1 MTLMKH
7 LRIALADDHAII
19 REGLVQ
25 VLNTH
30 PGIVVIAEAKS
41 GKEAIKLADNSE
53 LDCLVLDI
61 DLQDR
66 NGIEVIKSIRRN
78 NQKLPIL
85 VLSMH
90 PPSQYAARVLSAGA
104 LGYITK
110 SEPTQELVL
119 AIRRVATGAK
129 YISPV
134 VAEILAERF
143 GDAQTAADPHQCLSD
158 REHQFMMMVATGLTV
173 NAIAEKLSLSPKT
186 VSMYRTRTLKKMGMK
201 TNAELVHYAI
211 RNNLLA

>member
-1 MTLMKH
+1 MKP
-7 LRIALADDHAII
+7 LQIAIADDHSIV

-30 PGIVVIAEAKS
+30 PGITVVGEASS
-41 GKEAIKLADNSE
+41 GKEAIKIAGDLE

-66 NGIEVIKSIRRN
+66 NGIEVIKAIRRN

-90 PPSQYAARVLSAGA
+90 PPSQYAARILSAGA

-110 SEPTQELVL
+110 NEPTQELVL
-119 AIRRVATGAK
+119 AIRRVASGAK
-129 YISPV
+129 YISPI

-143 GDAQTAADPHQCLSD
+143 GDDQTGVDPHQCLSD

-173 NAIAEKLSLSPKT
+173 NAIADKLSLSPKT

-211 RNNLLA
+211 KNNLLA

>member
-7 LRIALADDHAII
+7 LRIALADDHAIV

-25 VLNTH
+25 VLSTY
-30 PGIVVIAEAKS
+30 PGIIVVAEANS
-41 GKEAIKLADNSE
+41 GKEAIKVADNPD

-61 DLQDR
+61 DFEDR
-66 NGIEVIKSIRRN
+66 NGVEVIKSIRRY

-85 VLSMH
+85 VLSMY

-110 SEPTQELVL
+110 NEATQELVI
-119 AIRRVATGAK
+119 AIRKVATGAK
-129 YISPV
+129 YISPA

-143 GDAQTAADPHQCLSD
+143 GDTQVGIDPHQFLSD
-158 REHQFMMMVATGLTV
+158 REHQFMMMVSTGLTV
-173 NAIAEKLSLSPKT
+173 SEIAEKLSLSPKT
-186 VSMYRTRTLKKMGMK
+186 ISMYRTRTLKKMGMK
-201 TNAELVHYAI
+201 NNAELVHYAI
-211 RNNLLA
+211 KNNLLA

>member
-1 MTLMKH
+1 
-7 LRIALADDHAII
+7 
-19 REGLVQ
+19 
-25 VLNTH
+25 
-30 PGIVVIAEAKS
+30 
-41 GKEAIKLADNSE
+41 
-53 LDCLVLDI
+53 VLDI
-61 DLQDR
+61 DLQDK

-85 VLSMH
+85 VLSMY
-90 PPSQYAARVLSAGA
+90 PASQYAARVLSAGA

-110 SEPTQELVL
+110 SESTQELVL
-119 AIRRVATGAK
+119 AIRRVATGSK
-129 YISPV
+129 YISPI
-134 VAEILAERF
+134 VAEVLAERF
-143 GDAQTAADPHQCLSD
+143 GDAQTTVDPHQCLSD

-211 RNNLLA
+211 KNNLLA

>member
-1 MTLMKH
+1 MTLMKP
-7 LRIALADDHAII
+7 LQIAIADDHSIV

-25 VLNTH
+25 LLNTH
-30 PGIVVIAEAKS
+30 PGITVVGQASS
-41 GKEAIKLADNSE
+41 GKEAIKLADDLE
-53 LDCLVLDI
+53 LDCLLLDI
-61 DLQDR
+61 DFQDR
-66 NGIEVIKSIRRN
+66 NGVEVIKVIRRN

-90 PPSQYAARVLSAGA
+90 PPSQYAARILSAGA

-110 SEPTQELVL
+110 SETTQELVL

-129 YISPV
+129 YISPM

-143 GDAQTAADPHQCLSD
+143 GDTQAGVDPHQCLSD

-173 NAIAEKLSLSPKT
+173 NAIADKLSLSPKT

-211 RNNLLA
+211 KNNLLA

>member
-1 MTLMKH
+1 MKP
-7 LRIALADDHAII
+7 LQIAIADDHSIV

-30 PGIVVIAEAKS
+30 PGITVVGEASS
-41 GKEAIKLADNSE
+41 GKEAIKIAGDLE

-66 NGIEVIKSIRRN
+66 NGIEVIKAIRRN

-90 PPSQYAARVLSAGA
+90 PPSQYAARILSAGA

-119 AIRRVATGAK
+119 AIRRVASGAR
-129 YISPV
+129 YISPI

-143 GDAQTAADPHQCLSD
+143 GDDQTGVDPHQHLSD

-173 NAIAEKLSLSPKT
+173 NAIADKLSLSPKT

-211 RNNLLA
+211 KNNLLA